1 MVHLSREQLI
11 YDKNRHSDQQSADQ
25 QLTCWSSM
33 PAADVLTLLL
43 SPLFVQLTMMTMMG
57 RATQSMMRL
66 MGRWTGQLTS
76 AGGIRSVGAS
86 SNKNLDV
93 KSWNTGLMFP
103 LVVTWHLHALLLSS
117 LRRFVTRVML
127 QRERPISSY
136 LHQITQPSVNQ
147 CFIYCLYCCLWVLSS
162 NTTGRVIFSIFTS
175 ANPKT

>member
-76 AGGIRSVGAS
+76 AGGIRAVGAS

-93 KSWNTGLMFP
+93 KS
-103 LVVTWHLHALLLSS
+103 
-117 LRRFVTRVML
+117 
-127 QRERPISSY
+127 
-136 LHQITQPSVNQ
+136 
-147 CFIYCLYCCLWVLSS
+147 
-162 NTTGRVIFSIFTS
+162 
-175 ANPKT
+175 